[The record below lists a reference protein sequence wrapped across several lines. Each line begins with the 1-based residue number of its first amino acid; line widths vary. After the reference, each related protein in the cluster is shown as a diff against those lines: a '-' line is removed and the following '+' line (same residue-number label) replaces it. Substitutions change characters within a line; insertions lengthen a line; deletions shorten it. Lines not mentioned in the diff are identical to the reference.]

1 MNNHVG
7 ASSSV
12 VRSATTVA
20 SAQHICVTLLYSFVM
35 KGEMMT
41 KLNRIAITMPDK
53 TLAALE
59 KRAEEESMTK
69 SMIIRLALE
78 DYLKNDRG

>member
-7 ASSSV
+7 ASSTG
-12 VRSATTVA
+12 VRSVTTVA
-20 SAQHICVTLLYSFVM
+20 SALHSYVTLMYTFAV
-35 KGEMMT
+35 KGDIMT
-41 KLNRIAITMPDK
+41 KLNRIAITIPDK

-78 DYLKNDRG
+78 EYLKKVE

>member
-1 MNNHVG
+1 
-7 ASSSV
+7 
-12 VRSATTVA
+12 
-20 SAQHICVTLLYSFVM
+20 M

>member
-7 ASSSV
+7 ASSTG
-12 VRSATTVA
+12 VRSVTTVA
-20 SAQHICVTLLYSFVM
+20 SAQHSYVTLMYTFAV
-35 KGEMMT
+35 KGGTMT
-41 KLNRIAITMPDK
+41 KLNRIAITIPDK

-69 SMIIRLALE
+69 SMVIRLALE
-78 DYLKNDRG
+78 DYLKKSER

>member
-1 MNNHVG
+1 MYTFAV
-7 ASSSV
+7 
-12 VRSATTVA
+12 
-20 SAQHICVTLLYSFVM
+20 
-35 KGEMMT
+35 KGDIMT
-41 KLNRIAITMPDK
+41 KLNRIAITIPDK

-78 DYLKNDRG
+78 EYLKKVE